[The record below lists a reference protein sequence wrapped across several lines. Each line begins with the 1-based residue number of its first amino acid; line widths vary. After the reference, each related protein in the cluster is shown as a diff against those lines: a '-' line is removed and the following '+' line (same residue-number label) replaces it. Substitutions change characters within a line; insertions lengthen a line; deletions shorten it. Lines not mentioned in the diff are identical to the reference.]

1 MDACITQGPW
11 ADTPQELANIQ
22 PSLADSIR
30 INKQIVIYTK
40 YVITI
45 KFTATSINN

>member
-11 ADTPQELANIQ
+11 ADIPQELANIQ
-22 PSLADSIR
+22 PSLADSIH